1 MSSDSF
7 LQLVVWS
14 QQKNYQENTFCQLS
28 VPRAHKQ
35 DHLAIISSQS
45 QKGKR
50 MFIGE
55 GGDEIVR
62 EEENKDRW
70 IKRNG
75 EKREEGELLE
85 PRRGHGVPAERNSGK
100 HP

>member
-1 MSSDSF
+1 MSALRAESAQTRPFSYYF
-7 LQLVVWS
+7 LSVAER
-14 QQKNYQENTFCQLS
+14 QKNVY
-28 VPRAHKQ
+28 R
-35 DHLAIISSQS
+35 
-45 QKGKR
+45 
-50 MFIGE
+50 
-55 GGDEIVR
+55 GGGGEIVR